1 MLNKIKVSG
10 KILPN
15 KTKKRNES
23 DQLLIYFSLLVVNP
37 NNTETLLRCHAS
49 GRTAS
54 EIEKE
59 VEKEQLIE
67 VRGYLRNERIKDG
80 KKSRQIVVQVLG
92 FNKLEKEEKT
102 SDLTSNQVQ
111 LLGEIITDLTSK
123 EDTDGKPILSFK
135 LQTAEG
141 NSLGSFF
148 CKTKGELAVEISKCL
163 KKKDIILV
171 EGFLQTRKIV
181 DAESIYSES
190 VSWISLVFCNSFVLI
205 DTAEANVFH
214 PLNEVVGKLALVS
227 GEIEKIDFTKPKQE
241 KN

>member
-15 KTKKRNES
+15 KTKKRNEN

-67 VRGYLRNERIKDG
+67 VRGYLRNE
-80 KKSRQIVVQVLG
+80 KKGRQIIVQVLG
-92 FNKLEKEEKT
+92 FSPLEEEEKT
-102 SDLTSNQVQ
+102 SNLSSNQVQ
-111 LLGEIITDLTSK
+111 LLGKIITDLTSK
-123 EDTDGKPILSFK
+123 EDSDGKPLLFFK
-135 LQTAEG
+135 VETIEG
-141 NSLGSFF
+141 SNLGSFF
-148 CKTKGELAVEISKCL
+148 CKIKGELAAKISERL
-163 KKKDIILV
+163 KKKDVILL

-205 DTAEANVFH
+205 DTAEANAFH

>member
-15 KTKKRNES
+15 KTKKRNEN

-37 NNTETLLRCHAS
+37 NNTETLLRCHAG

-92 FNKLEKEEKT
+92 FNKLEKEEET

-111 LLGEIITDLTSK
+111 LLGKIITDLTSK
-123 EDTDGKPILSFK
+123 EDTDSKPILSFK
-135 LQTAEG
+135 LETVEG
-141 NSLGSFF
+141 NNLGSFF
-148 CKTKGELAVEISKCL
+148 CKTKGELAVEISERL
-163 KKKDIILV
+163 KKKDVVLL
-171 EGFLQTRKIV
+171 EGFLQTRKIT
-181 DAESIYSES
+181 DTESIYSES
-190 VSWISLVFCNSFVLI
+190 VSWISLVFCHSFVLI
-205 DTAEANVFH
+205 DTAEANTFH
-214 PLNEVVGKLALVS
+214 PLSELSGKVALVS
-227 GEIEKIDFTKPKQE
+227 KEIEKIDFTKPKQE
-241 KN
+241 KK